1 MGLGSVWFGHMALFV
16 RSFVLICLLWQ
27 TREDRFGSMCSLT
40 CRLLGILLCPY
51 CVTSSID
58 ETNVMSKKSEFRL
71 HLVHFMLLYNI
82 KQRLYLFQAS
92 IIEWHTSF
100 FIFKTGIYNWLST
113 VHFRLISAV
122 ENIKIYVYT
131 WTILLY
137 SVSFKTFKCSML
149 YTNVFPDLTSP
160 VII

>member
-58 ETNVMSKKSEFRL
+58 ERNVMSKNQNSGSILFILCFYTTYNNVYIYFKLQSKNGTRVFYFQDRYIQL
-71 HLVHFMLLYNI
+71 TINYTFPTHFCRWKYKDIHELY
-82 KQRLYLFQAS
+82 
-92 IIEWHTSF
+92 
-100 FIFKTGIYNWLST
+100 
-113 VHFRLISAV
+113 
-122 ENIKIYVYT
+122 
-131 WTILLY
+131 Y
-137 SVSFKTFKCSML
+137 SLSFKTFKCSML
-149 YTNVFPDLTSP
+149 YTNVFPVLTSS

>member
-100 FIFKTGIYNWLST
+100 FYFQDRYIQLTINCTFPT
-113 VHFRLISAV
+113 HFCRWKYKDIH
-122 ENIKIYVYT
+122 E
-131 WTILLY
+131 LY
-137 SVSFKTFKCSML
+137 YSLSFKTFKCSML
-149 YTNVFPDLTSP
+149 YTNVFPVLTSS